1 MDTTNSTLSSESS
14 VFNSLIVYNNAYDN
28 SISSRLSVDLSLLD
42 SIAGTTLFDNFLKFE
57 KELKTKGNY
66 ITMAMDNSYDFRP
79 DKLAQEIYKN
89 QSYYPAILVCNNVC
103 SLLQFRP
110 ALLNFSVKIP
120 TPEVLNYIIS
130 KL

>member
-1 MDTTNSTLSSESS
+1 MDTASSTLSSESS

-42 SIAGTTLFDNFLKFE
+42 SIASTTLFDNFLKFE

-89 QSYYPAILVCNNVC
+89 QSYYPAILICNNVC